1 MSSMTSDEIKAVR
14 DDMQAELRLS
24 IAAARRNWLRT
35 ATLHYV
41 IRTLTVVLAAIV
53 ACESLLQQYLRNP
66 AFWDFSSVLVLLL
79 LLVDLSFRPGEAQ
92 KAHNNYIGAAEIIAR
107 RVSLVDYSDPSVLSR
122 LDDLN
127 NQWEILKA
135 KHRSET

>member
-1 MSSMTSDEIKAVR
+1 MTSDEIKAVR
-14 DDMQAELRLS
+14 NDMQAEIHIS

-41 IRTLTVVLAAIV
+41 VRTLTVVLAAIV
-53 ACESLLQQYLRNP
+53 ACESLLQQYLHNP
-66 AFWDFSSVLVLLL
+66 AFWDFSAVLVLLL
-79 LLVDLSFRPGEAQ
+79 LLVDLGFRPGEAQ
-92 KAHNNYIGAAEIIAR
+92 KGHNNYIGDAEIIAR
-107 RVSLVDYSDPSVLSR
+107 RVSLVDYSEPSALSK

-127 NQWEILKA
+127 NQWEALKA